1 MENGAKRKRK
11 VGEGTSPMEV
21 DSGVEGSSQVPK
33 VKRNK
38 VSDDEM
44 RKVPIPPYRF
54 TPLRENWLKIFT
66 PIVDLQIRFNLKSR
80 NAEIKTSKET
90 EDIAN
95 LQKAADFV
103 KAFVLGFEVDDGL
116 AMLRLDDLYLDSFDV
131 KDVKTLKGD
140 HLARCIG
147 RLAGKGGRTKYTIEN
162 VTKTRI
168 VLADSKVHILG
179 SFQNIQIAKR
189 AVCNL
194 ILGSPPSKVYG
205 TLRSVAART
214 SERF

>member
-95 LQKAADFV
+95 LEKAADFV
-103 KAFVLGFEVDDGL
+103 KAFVLGFEVDDPL
-116 AMLRLDDLYLDSFDV
+116 AMSGWTTSTWTPSTSRTSRPLRATTWPGASEDW
-131 KDVKTLKGD
+131 
-140 HLARCIG
+140 LA
-147 RLAGKGGRTKYTIEN
+147 KYTKN
-162 VTKTRI
+162 
-168 VLADSKVHILG
+168 
-179 SFQNIQIAKR
+179 
-189 AVCNL
+189 
-194 ILGSPPSKVYG
+194 
-205 TLRSVAART
+205 
-214 SERF
+214 